1 VLRLAAPSF
10 VTSVLYVGLRS
21 FREYAA
27 SIFLT
32 APGSEVV
39 SVLVLDMWEG
49 GNSNILSAYVTMV
62 IALMSVAIVVFS
74 RLGRRLGVR
83 A

>member
-1 VLRLAAPSF
+1 
-10 VTSVLYVGLRS
+10 
-21 FREYAA
+21 
-27 SIFLT
+27 
-32 APGSEVV
+32 
-39 SVLVLDMWEG
+39 
-49 GNSNILSAYVTMV
+49 MV